1 MHKKGAKNSFE
12 NYRPVSI
19 TSIICKLMESIVKD
33 KIITHMERNHL
44 FSRRQHGFVPLR
56 NCMSNLLICMEKWTE
71 MLEKGYQI
79 DIIYTDFAKAFYRV
93 PHQRLLQKMKN
104 LGIIGSTLHW
114 ISERIHCVRV
124 ENTSS
129 SWKPVRSGIPQ
140 GSVLG
145 PVLFIIFINDMPDY
159 VKSMCQLFA
168 DDAKIFRSVNS
179 QEVIRTLQED
189 L

>member
-33 KIITHMERNHL
+33 KISNHMERNHL

-71 MLEKGYQI
+71 MLEKGYRI
-79 DIIYTDFAKAFYRV
+79 DIIYTDFAKAFDRV

-104 LGIIGSTLHW
+104 LGIIGSTLRW
-114 ISERIHCVRV
+114 IRAFLSERIQCVRV
-124 ENTSS
+124 ENASS

-140 GSVLG
+140 GSG
-145 PVLFIIFINDMPDY
+145 PVLFIILNDMPDY
-159 VKSMCQLFA
+159 VESMCQLFV
-168 DDAKIFRSVNS
+168 DDAKIFRKC
-179 QEVIRTLQED
+179 
-189 L
+189 